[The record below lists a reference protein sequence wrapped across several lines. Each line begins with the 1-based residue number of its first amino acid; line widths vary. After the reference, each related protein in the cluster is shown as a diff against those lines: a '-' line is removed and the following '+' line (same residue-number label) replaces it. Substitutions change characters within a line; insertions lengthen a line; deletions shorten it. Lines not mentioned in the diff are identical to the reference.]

1 MSARR
6 LGVAREAQECF
17 YRPGARDQFQPRTG
31 AVASMEP
38 QQTTPERANDLQ
50 QKVLELTALY
60 EISKVLTESLDLKV
74 TSTRVLN
81 LLSQMLGMERGTFLM
96 RTPGKR
102 EISIVAAHGM
112 TPEEVSRGRYQVGE
126 GIVGRVLAGGYP
138 IVIPS
143 IGNEP
148 LFLDRTRAR
157 AQLEKRD
164 IAFICVPVKVRS
176 DVVGVLTVDRVF
188 CENVSFERDV
198 QFLSIVAGSLAQAI
212 RISEMV
218 RDANERILDE
228 NATLKE
234 ELKGRYRFENIIG
247 ISDRMQG
254 VFGQVARV
262 SRSSASVMLRGE
274 SGTGKELIARAIHY
288 NSPRSSGPFVKLN
301 CAALPE
307 TLLESELFGHEK
319 GAFTGA
325 VGEKR
330 GRFEVADGG
339 TLFLDEIGDLPLGFQ
354 VKLLRVLQEKQ
365 FERIGSTET
374 LTVDVRLIA
383 ATNRHLEEAMRDG
396 TFREDLYYRLN
407 VIPIFLPPLRERR
420 EDIPPLIEYF
430 LARFNRENEK
440 AVRLSEEAFQTL
452 LRYPWPGNIRELEH
466 AVEHAV
472 VMAERA
478 TASSADLPLSVTS
491 GPPSVL
497 GAPSSSAE
505 ARLSAEA
512 APAQE
517 ASDTSD
523 FSPFEMNERR
533 LILDA
538 LGKCGGVQSRAAALL
553 GITPRQNRPPHEE
566 IPHRLRRLS
575 SRAF

>member
-1 MSARR
+1 
-6 LGVAREAQECF
+6 
-17 YRPGARDQFQPRTG
+17 
-31 AVASMEP
+31 MEP
-38 QQTTPERANDLQ
+38 QQSTPERANDLQ

-112 TPEEVSRGRYQVGE
+112 TPEEISRGRYQVGE
-126 GIVGRVLAGGYP
+126 GIVGRVLASGYP

-157 AQLEKRD
+157 AHLEKSE

-188 CENVSFERDV
+188 SEAVSFERDV

-365 FERIGSTET
+365 FERIGSTDT

-383 ATNRHLEEAMRDG
+383 ATNRNLEEATRQG

-420 EDIPPLIEYF
+420 EDIPHLIEYF
-430 LARFNRENEK
+430 LGRFNRENEK
-440 AVRLSEEAFQTL
+440 SVRLSEEAFQTL
-452 LRYPWPGNIRELEH
+452 LRYSWPGNIRELEH

-472 VMAERA
+472 VMAERT
-478 TASSADLPLSVTS
+478 TALPSDLPLSVTS
-491 GPPSVL
+491 GQGALVGPPAPPAEVRPPAD
-497 GAPSSSAE
+497 GALLKAASEPHG
-505 ARLSAEA
+505 LS
-512 APAQE
+512 PL
-517 ASDTSD
+517 
-523 FSPFEMNERR
+523 EMSERR
-533 LILDA
+533 MIVDA
-538 LGKCGGVQSRAAALL
+538 LGKCGGVQSKAAALL
-553 GITPRQNRPPHEE
+553 GITPRQ
-566 IPHRLRRLS
+566 IGHRMKKYRI
-575 SRAF
+575 A